1 MRNIF
6 LFTFIS
12 FILFASSNCNS
23 GGKQD
28 CGRAT
33 PSDKKT
39 AEILQTACLADQSNK
54 TVCDLYLLE
63 AVYHTHCW

>member
-6 LFTFIS
+6 FFVFVLLMLFG
-12 FILFASSNCNS
+12 SSNCNS

-28 CGRAT
+28 CSRAT

-39 AEILQTACLADQSNK
+39 AEMLQAVCLTDPSNQN
-54 TVCDLYLLE
+54 VCDLYLLE
-63 AVYHTHCW
+63 AVYHAHCW